1 MAYLYRHIRL
11 DKNEPF
17 YIGIGSDND
26 YKRAFEIK
34 KNRRNKIWNDIV
46 SKTSFEID
54 IILDDLT
61 WDDACK
67 KEKEF
72 IALYGRID
80 KKNGVLSNLTDGGD
94 GTLGVIKSESN
105 LLQLSKR
112 MKGSGNPM
120 FNVKHSQELI
130 EKIRQKNI
138 GKKAW
143 NKGIPMLESQK
154 NALSKAKKGCKAWN
168 RGIPR
173 TDEEKRKMS
182 ETRLAKN
189 NVPWNKGKKGVN
201 GFGKAKIVLNLENGI
216 FYQSAK
222 EVACAYNKNYTTL
235 KSKLNGNDKNNTQF
249 IYI

>member
-1 MAYLYRHIRL
+1 MAYIYRHIRL

-17 YIGIGSDND
+17 YIGIGFNND
-26 YKRAFEIK
+26 YKRAFEIN
-34 KNRRNKIWNDIV
+34 KNRRNKIWSHIA
-46 SKTSFEID
+46 SKTSFQVD
-54 IILDDLT
+54 IILNNLT
-61 WDDACK
+61 WDEACK

-72 IALYGRID
+72 IKLYGRID
-80 KKNGVLSNLTDGGD
+80 KKNGILSNLTDGGD

-105 LLQLSKR
+105 LLELSKR

-120 FNVKHSQELI
+120 FNVTHPKELI

-154 NALSKAKKGCKAWN
+154 NALSKAKKGCKTWN
-168 RGIPR
+168 KGIPR
-173 TDEEKRKMS
+173 TDEEKRKIS
-182 ETRLAKN
+182 ESHLAKN
-189 NVPWNKGKKGVN
+189 KISWNKGKKGVN
-201 GFGKAKIVLNLENGI
+201 GFGKSKIVLNLESGI

-235 KSKLNGNDKNNTQF
+235 KCKLNGNDKNNTQF